1 MPPIAVFGSLGISC
15 RRSACSFA
23 SKLVGILTALT
34 NPEIDL
40 TNLTIPLPMPVSSN
54 ARVIG
59 RNFIFIGLEAV
70 ITLVC
75 ALLTTV
81 VIARVIG
88 PTRLGYFN
96 LIFWL
101 TSITCSVGSLGIPL
115 TTFKYMGEFLG
126 GGQKELARAVFFYN
140 LWAQTV
146 IASVLTVISMIAVLT
161 FVDPAY
167 RVCSALLVLSM
178 VPNMITFVPSQA
190 NSAAEDAALN
200 TRGALVGAVVY
211 VIAVAVSLLLG
222 WNLIGIAAG
231 VLLYRAAEL
240 AVKILPVLRS
250 MKTVAAVP
258 LPREIRKRMFSFSGL
273 STGLMILQIVI
284 WDRSDIIF
292 LKLLQP
298 DIRQLAFFSV
308 CFSVADRLMRVP
320 QTFANALSATQM
332 AEYGRDKNRLF
343 KMTSQ
348 ASTYVLMGALPI
360 LIGIA
365 CIGGPFVRVMY
376 GPQYLQAIPVFIV
389 VALLSIPKAV
399 LTPAQ
404 SLLYSAEDLGFILK
418 WGCISAAINVLLDV
432 ALIPSQ
438 GAIGAA
444 WANGVA
450 QTIAAVSIW
459 GRVLARYPVRID
471 MPALLRLAAA
481 TLTMAIVVLGIVAT
495 PLSALMKLSVAVPAG
510 VVVFLITSRLFMVLQ
525 KDDRRRLLVLSALL
539 PAPVASSFSRLVD
552 FLVPQ
557 TPVAEISR

>member
-1 MPPIAVFGSLGISC
+1 LSYKPAN
-15 RRSACSFA
+15 
-23 SKLVGILTALT
+23 ILTTLS
-34 NPEIDL
+34 NPEIDS
-40 TNLTIPLPMPVSSN
+40 TALTIPTAPASN
-54 ARVIG
+54 AKVIG
-59 RNFIFIGLEAV
+59 RNFIFLGLEVV

-75 ALLTTV
+75 TLLTTV
-81 VIARVIG
+81 AIARVIG

-126 GGQKELARAVFFYN
+126 GGRKELARAVFFYN

-146 IASVLTVISMIAVLT
+146 IASVLTAVGMIAVFT
-161 FVDPAY
+161 IVNPEY
-167 RVCSALLVLSM
+167 RSCAVLLVLSM

-200 TRGALVGAVVY
+200 TRGAFVGAMVY
-211 VIAVAVSLLLG
+211 VVAVAASLLLG

-231 VLLYRAAEL
+231 VLLYRSAEL
-240 AVKILPVLRS
+240 AVKLVPVLKSMEAVRS
-250 MKTVAAVP
+250 VP
-258 LPREIRKRMFSFSGL
+258 LPVDIRKRMFSFSGL

-308 CFSVADRLMRVP
+308 CFNVADRLMRVP

-332 AEYGRDKNRLF
+332 AEYGRDKDRLF
-343 KMTSQ
+343 RMTSK
-348 ASTYVLMGALPI
+348 ASTYVLLGALPI
-360 LIGIA
+360 LIGVA

-376 GPQYLQAIPVFIV
+376 GSQYLPAIPVFIV
-389 VALLSIPKAV
+389 VALLSIPKAI

-404 SLLYSAEDLGFILK
+404 TLLYSAEDLGFVLK
-418 WGCISAAINVLLDV
+418 WGCVAAAINVLLDL
-432 ALIPSQ
+432 ALIPSH

-450 QTIAAVSIW
+450 QTFAAVSIW
-459 GRVLARYPVRID
+459 GRVLVRYPVRID
-471 MPALLRLAAA
+471 MPVLLRLSAA
-481 TLTMAIVVLGIVAT
+481 TLAMAVVVLGIVAM
-495 PLSALMKLSVAVPAG
+495 PFSALMKLGVAIPVGAI
-510 VVVFLITSRLFMVLQ
+510 VFLVTSRLFMVLQ
-525 KDDRRRLLVLSALL
+525 KDDRRRLLVFSALL
-539 PAPVASSFSRLVD
+539 PTAVGSSLKRLVN
-552 FLVPQ
+552 FLIPQ
-557 TPVAEISR
+557 PPVVESSR

>member
-1 MPPIAVFGSLGISC
+1 MSSHGRSKPILLLLQK
-15 RRSACSFA
+15 FA
-23 SKLVGILTALT
+23 GVLTTTLS

-40 TNLTIPLPMPVSSN
+40 PTLPPPAQKRASSN

-59 RNFIFIGLEAV
+59 RNFIFMGLEVV

-75 ALLTTV
+75 TLLTTV

-126 GGQKELARAVFFYN
+126 GGKKELARAVFFYN
-140 LWAQTV
+140 LWAQTA
-146 IASVLTVISMIAVLT
+146 IASVLTVIGMIVVFTL
-161 FVDPAY
+161 VDPAY
-167 RVCSALLVLSM
+167 RACAILLVLSM
-178 VPNMITFVPSQA
+178 IPNMITFVPSQA

-200 TRGALVGAVVY
+200 TRGAFVGAIIYVV
-211 VIAVAVSLLLG
+211 AVAASLLLG

-231 VLLYRAAEL
+231 VLAYRSAEL
-240 AVKILPVLRS
+240 VVKTIPVLRS
-250 MKTVAAVP
+250 MKSVRQVP
-258 LPREIRKRMFSFSGL
+258 LPRDIRKRMFSFSGL

-308 CFSVADRLMRVP
+308 CFSVADRLLRMP

-332 AEYGRDKNRLF
+332 AEYGRDKDRLF
-343 KMTSQ
+343 RMTSK
-348 ASTYVLMGALPI
+348 AFTYVLLGALPI
-360 LIGIA
+360 LIGLA

-376 GPQYLQAIPVFIV
+376 GSQYLPAIPVFIV
-389 VALLSIPKAV
+389 VALLSIPRAI

-404 SLLYSAEDLGFILK
+404 TLLYSAEDLGFVLK
-418 WGCISAAINVLLDV
+418 WGCVAAAINVLLDL
-432 ALIPSQ
+432 ALIPGH
-438 GAIGAA
+438 GALGAA
-444 WANGVA
+444 WANGAA
-450 QTIAAVSIW
+450 QTFAAATIW

-471 MPALLRLAAA
+471 LPVVLRLSGA
-481 TLTMAIVVLGIVAT
+481 TLAMAIVVLGIVAT
-495 PLSALMKLSVAVPAG
+495 PFEPLLKLVAAIMVGAI
-510 VVVFLITSRLFMVLQ
+510 VFLVTSRLFVVLQ
-525 KDDRRRLLVLSALL
+525 TDDRRRLLQLSALL
-539 PAPVASSFSRLVD
+539 PTPVGSSFKRLVH

-557 TPVAEISR
+557 PAAGEVAR

>member
-1 MPPIAVFGSLGISC
+1 
-15 RRSACSFA
+15 
-23 SKLVGILTALT
+23 LTTLF
-34 NPEIDL
+34 NPEAGL
-40 TNLTIPLPMPVSSN
+40 TTLTIPAPSLAPSN

-59 RNFIFIGLEAV
+59 RNFIFMGLEVV

-75 ALLTTV
+75 TLLTTI

-96 LIFWL
+96 LIFWM

-126 GGQKELARAVFFYN
+126 GGKRELARAVFFYN

-146 IASVLTVISMIAVLT
+146 ISCALTAIGMIGAFTL
-161 FVDPAY
+161 VDPAY
-167 RVCSALLVLSM
+167 RLCSVLLVLSM
-178 VPNMITFVPSQA
+178 VPNMITFVASQA

-200 TRGALVGAVVY
+200 TRGSFVGAIVY

-222 WNLIGIAAG
+222 WNLVGIAAG
-231 VLLYRAAEL
+231 VLLYRTAEL
-240 AVKILPVLRS
+240 AVKILPVFKS
-250 MKTVAAVP
+250 MKTVPRIP

-308 CFSVADRLMRVP
+308 CFSVADRLMRIP

-332 AEYGRDKNRLF
+332 AEYGRDKDRLF
-343 KMTSQ
+343 RMTSK
-348 ASTYVLMGALPI
+348 ASTYVLLGALPI
-360 LIGIA
+360 LIGVA
-365 CIGGPFVRVMY
+365 CIGGPLVRVMY
-376 GPQYLQAIPVFIV
+376 GSQYLPAIPVFIV
-389 VALLSIPKAV
+389 VALLSIPKAI

-404 SLLYSAEDLGFILK
+404 TLLYSAEDLGFILK
-418 WGCISAAINVLLDV
+418 WGCVAAAINVLLDL
-432 ALIPSQ
+432 ALIPSH
-438 GAIGAA
+438 GALGAA

-450 QTIAAVSIW
+450 QSFAALTIW
-459 GRVLARYPVRID
+459 GRVLVRYPVRID
-471 MPALLRLAAA
+471 MPVLLRLAAA
-481 TLTMAIVVLGIVAT
+481 TLAMAIVVLGIVAT
-495 PLSALMKLSVAVPAG
+495 PISAVMKLCVAVPAG
-510 VVVFLITSRLFMVLQ
+510 AIVFLVTSRMFVVLQ
-525 KDDRRRLLVLSALL
+525 KDDRRRLLQLSALL
-539 PAPVASSFSRLVD
+539 PTPVGSSFNRLVD

-557 TPVAEISR
+557 PVAVEVAR

>member
-1 MPPIAVFGSLGISC
+1 LTTL
-15 RRSACSFA
+15 A
-23 SKLVGILTALT
+23 S
-34 NPEIDL
+34 
-40 TNLTIPLPMPVSSN
+40 PLPIPAPSN
-54 ARVIG
+54 AKVIG
-59 RNFIFIGLEAV
+59 RNFIFIGLEVV

-75 ALLTTV
+75 TLLTTV

-96 LIFWL
+96 LVLWL

-126 GGQKELARAVFFYN
+126 GGQRDLARAVFFYN

-146 IASVLTVISMIAVLT
+146 IACVLAALSMIAVFT
-161 FVDPAY
+161 IVDPGY
-167 RVCSALLVLSM
+167 RFCSALLVLSM

-200 TRGALVGAVVY
+200 TWGALVGAIVY

-222 WNLIGIAAG
+222 WNLVGIAAG
-231 VLLYRAAEL
+231 VLLYRTVEL
-240 AVKILPVLRS
+240 AVKIVPVLRS
-250 MKTVAAVP
+250 MKTVPRVP
-258 LPREIRKRMFSFSGL
+258 LPLGIRKRMFSFSGL

-308 CFSVADRLMRVP
+308 CFSVADRLMRIP

-332 AEYGRDKNRLF
+332 AEYGRDKDRLF

-348 ASTYVLMGALPI
+348 ASMYVLLGALPI
-360 LIGIA
+360 LIGVA
-365 CIGGPFVRVMY
+365 CIGGPFVQVMY
-376 GPQYLQAIPVFIV
+376 GSQYLPAIPVFIV

-399 LTPAQ
+399 LTPALT
-404 SLLYSAEDLGFILK
+404 LLYSAEDLGFVLK
-418 WGCISAAINVLLDV
+418 WGCVAALINVLIDV
-432 ALIPSQ
+432 ALIPSH

-444 WANGVA
+444 WANGIA
-450 QTIAAVSIW
+450 QTVAALTIW
-459 GRVLARYPVRID
+459 GRVLVRFPVRID
-471 MPALLRLAAA
+471 MPVLLRLAAA
-481 TLTMAIVVLGIVAT
+481 TLAMAIVVLGIVAM
-495 PLSALMKLSVAVPAG
+495 PLNPVMKLSLAIPAG
-510 VVVFLITSRLFMVLQ
+510 AIVFAITSRMFMVLQ

-539 PAPVASSFSRLVD
+539 PTPVASSFKRLVD
-552 FLVPQ
+552 FLVPPS
-557 TPVAEISR
+557 PVVEVSS

>member
-1 MPPIAVFGSLGISC
+1 MTTL
-15 RRSACSFA
+15 A
-23 SKLVGILTALT
+23 S
-34 NPEIDL
+34 
-40 TNLTIPLPMPVSSN
+40 PLPIPAPSN
-54 ARVIG
+54 AKVIG
-59 RNFIFIGLEAV
+59 RNFIFIGLEVV

-75 ALLTTV
+75 TLLTTV

-96 LIFWL
+96 LVLWL

-126 GGQKELARAVFFYN
+126 GGQRDLARAVFFYN

-146 IASVLTVISMIAVLT
+146 IACVLAALSMIAVFT
-161 FVDPAY
+161 IVDPGY
-167 RVCSALLVLSM
+167 RFCSALLVLSM

-200 TRGALVGAVVY
+200 TWGALVGAIVY

-222 WNLIGIAAG
+222 WNLVGIAAG
-231 VLLYRAAEL
+231 VLLYRTVEL
-240 AVKILPVLRS
+240 AVKIVPVLRS
-250 MKTVAAVP
+250 MKTVPRVP
-258 LPREIRKRMFSFSGL
+258 LPLGIRKRMFSFSGL

-308 CFSVADRLMRVP
+308 CFSVADRLMRIP

-332 AEYGRDKNRLF
+332 AEYGRDKDRLF

-348 ASTYVLMGALPI
+348 ASMYVLLGALPI
-360 LIGIA
+360 LIGVA
-365 CIGGPFVRVMY
+365 CIGGPFVQVMY
-376 GPQYLQAIPVFIV
+376 GSQYLPAIPVFIV

-399 LTPAQ
+399 LTPALT
-404 SLLYSAEDLGFILK
+404 LLYSAEDLGFVLK
-418 WGCISAAINVLLDV
+418 WGCVAALINVLIDV
-432 ALIPSQ
+432 ALIPSH

-444 WANGVA
+444 WANGIA
-450 QTIAAVSIW
+450 QTVAALTIW
-459 GRVLARYPVRID
+459 GRVLVRFPVRID
-471 MPALLRLAAA
+471 MPVLLRLAAA
-481 TLTMAIVVLGIVAT
+481 TLAMAIVVLGIVAM
-495 PLSALMKLSVAVPAG
+495 PLNPVMKLSLAIPAG
-510 VVVFLITSRLFMVLQ
+510 AIVFAITSRMFMVLQ

-539 PAPVASSFSRLVD
+539 PTPVASSFKRLVD
-552 FLVPQ
+552 FLVPPS
-557 TPVAEISR
+557 PVVEVSS